1 MRWITDFGQDWLRQR
16 GKGSTI
22 KEKLAPMCQKCFLQV
37 TNEEVADRSAKTKKE
52 QERLQAETEWLVR
65 QQDPR
70 RGQMYRAAVA
80 EHQGDLEAAEELAAE
95 WGVGNGLF
103 GSRGD

>member
-1 MRWITDFGQDWLRQR
+1 
-16 GKGSTI
+16 
-22 KEKLAPMCQKCFLQV
+22 MCQKCFV
-37 TNEEVADRSAKTKKE
+37 TMSNEEVARRAAE
-52 QERLQAETEWLVR
+52 QERAAKQQRQLQAEAEWLVR

-80 EHQGDLEAAEELAAE
+80 EHQDDLAAAEELAAE